1 MIWWAEHR
9 CEQGKVVGETSG
21 PDGAFELWIK
31 ALLLAED
38 EDADGSGASSGW
50 LANFTRAPAAR
61 ARQQHAR
68 FVRLRLLFMVASG
81 AIAVAVPKFGS
92 LLALCGSLG
101 NSLSIYILPH
111 VCYLRASRTRTLAD
125 TAGTCA
131 VIGCGVVACV
141 IGTTASLADLAAGG

>member
-1 MIWWAEHR
+1 MGLYCLQLVATYA
-9 CEQGKVVGETSG
+9 VVYFVCYNEVETRQC
-21 PDGAFELWIK
+21 ALAAK
-31 ALLLAED
+31 AQAKAPP
-38 EDADGSGASSGW
+38 DADPG
-50 LANFTRAPAAR
+50 APAAR

-92 LLALCGSLG
+92 LLELCGSLG

-125 TAGTCA
+125 TAGACA